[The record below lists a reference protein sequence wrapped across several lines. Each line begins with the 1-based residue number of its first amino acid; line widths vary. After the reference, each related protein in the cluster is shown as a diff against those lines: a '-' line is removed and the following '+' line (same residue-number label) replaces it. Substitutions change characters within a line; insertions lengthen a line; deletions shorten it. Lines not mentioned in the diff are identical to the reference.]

1 MADFEKW
8 VQKRFG
14 KPSPDEDAAE
24 LTALRRRVAVLER
37 RQSEAPPDASPPPPI
52 DLMAPGSPKEDMS
65 LWRRAHGLPDDPSVM
80 HYDRPLAAAS
90 PNAAG
95 LAKLER
101 ERAERL
107 AAHEARTAEL
117 ALDAVNLR
125 GASQGKTRRRLEQ
138 LGVTDPEVLA
148 AVREPA
154 ADQPLLD
161 PNAAQRER
169 LAKARR
175 EISNAKKIAGA
186 FKEPVDFDDLSPLAQ
201 QLFKEERGWSPSD
214 VEVLGGAAGER

>member
-1 MADFEKW
+1 MADFGKW
-8 VQKRFG
+8 VQKRVG
-14 KPSPDEDAAE
+14 KPSPDDDAAE
-24 LTALRRRVAVLER
+24 LTALRRRVAILER
-37 RQSEAPPDASPPPPI
+37 RQSEAPPDTNPPPPI

-117 ALDAVNLR
+117 AVDAVNLK

-148 AVREPA
+148 AVRAPA
-154 ADQPLLD
+154 AHPPVFD

-169 LAKARR
+169 LAAAKREVFNARR
-175 EISNAKKIAGA
+175 IAVA
-186 FKEPVDFDDLSPLAQ
+186 FRQPVDLDDLSPLGLELYKQ
-201 QLFKEERGWSPSD
+201 ERGWAVSD
-214 VEVLGGAAGER
+214 VEVVGGSK